1 MKKTECRLM
10 DSSAWLSYFFATS
23 KQVKKIIESNSMLYT
38 SVISIF
44 EIKQKLMRD
53 GFEGD
58 LEEVLAFIENRS
70 IVINLDEVISRSA
83 ADFSIQ
89 YKLHAMDA
97 LIYAS
102 AKAMDSELVTADSD
116 FEKLDNVMIIQQE
129 LRL

>member
-1 MKKTECRLM
+1 MKKTECKLM

-23 KQVKKIIESNSMLYT
+23 EQAKKIIESNSMLYT

-44 EIKQKLMRD
+44 EIKRKLIRD
-53 GFEGD
+53 GLEGD
-58 LEEVLAFIENRS
+58 LEEVLFFIENRS

-83 ADFSIQ
+83 ADLSIH

-116 FEKLDNVMIIQQE
+116 FEKLDDVMIIQQE

>member
-1 MKKTECRLM
+1 M

-23 KQVKKIIESNSMLYT
+23 EQVKKIIESNSMLYT

-44 EIKQKLMRD
+44 EIKRKLMRD

-58 LEEVLAFIENRS
+58 LEGVLTFIENRS
-70 IVINLDEVISRSA
+70 IVINLDEDISRSA
-83 ADFSIQ
+83 ADLSIQ

-116 FEKLDNVMIIQQE
+116 FGKLDDVMIIQQE

>member
-1 MKKTECRLM
+1 M
-10 DSSAWLSYFFATS
+10 DSSAWLSYLFATS

-44 EIKQKLMRD
+44 EIKRKLMRD

-58 LEEVLAFIENRS
+58 LEAVLTFVEDRS
-70 IVINLDEVISRSA
+70 IVINLDEDISRSA

-89 YKLHAMDA
+89 HKLHAMDA

-116 FEKLDNVMIIQQE
+116 FENLSDVLIVQQA
-129 LRL
+129 L

>member
-1 MKKTECRLM
+1 MKKTECKLM

-23 KQVKKIIESNSMLYT
+23 KQVKMIIESNSMLYT

-44 EIKQKLMRD
+44 EIKRKLMRD

-58 LEEVLAFIENRS
+58 LEGVLTFVEDRS
-70 IVINLDEVISRSA
+70 IVINLDEDISLSA
-83 ADFSIQ
+83 ADLSIQ

-116 FEKLDNVMIIQQE
+116 FEKLGDVMIIQQE